1 MPRFSL
7 RERSPTYTAITAL
20 NETPLLT
27 LLYFCFF
34 QASISYRQDVPSDRN
49 RSHRT
54 YELQASQVE
63 PYFHSALA
71 HLGPCR
77 LRGSQKPLNLF
88 FSSKKPGALHQHVQ
102 RRWLSKCAA
111 TKYPTETELTKA
123 VTPPK
128 KSEPASA
135 CYGSTIFSEAK
146 HENWRRNETE
156 GEDSFFKPF
165 HEVVDHGTGSMEED
179 ANSTSSQSKQWK
191 AKLQAQLSALEN
203 QNAGDEP
210 DRVAYE
216 ELNGLMDRV
225 ESKDTP
231 AEAYQD
237 DPSESTEEELV
248 EQIRYLKTVRDLEKK
263 LEKARHTLHLSIKRR
278 DRRRNG
284 TYWQEG
290 AYHDQHRIEM
300 MNHSKAELA
309 PVSRPTVKL
318 KKEDF
323 LGLVDLYFYSHRS
336 RFLSESPDASPTPL
350 ELDDYSFKL
359 SEDFS
364 PPTNPGCELVRD
376 EEGTPV
382 SPLYHVEAEI
392 KTRKLNEIKAL
403 QNFVDLL
410 LDDYSPL
417 IHLFRAYKALPQPG
431 VSYLSGGV
439 IRLFLQRMSTP
450 WRTSEKAMARYLS
463 LLDDM
468 QLAGLPITAWEWSS
482 AIYLAGQSFNNVSN
496 SDVTAAFGMWRQM
509 EKDAGVP
516 ARAVTFN
523 ILFDIAIKAEKFVL
537 AEEILREMH
546 HRGFR
551 LNRLGRVSLIYYYGK
566 KGDGDGVRKAYRDF
580 VEAGEIVDTL
590 VLNCVMASL
599 INAQEPAAAEQ
610 IYERMK
616 GMQDRL
622 QRGTGADG
630 EEALFL
636 RYPPPGPVKIGTEMA
651 SNALGRVL
659 LNASRLKTILP
670 LHHAELQNIMPLT
683 PDAFT
688 YRTLMRHHAKTSGN
702 IDRLTVL
709 LDDMT
714 RRFGIPIKEVT
725 FQLLFRGFA
734 MHGGSHRSDAKWTQ
748 QRLQIAW
755 AACLICMK
763 AGKAKDSGTSQ
774 NSTRL
779 DLPSSKEAETMA
791 ADDEKRAIEE
801 ASKRPKPRKPTAW
814 DAFITQFLR
823 PYPETKSFDLYST
836 SADASEPTSEDESC
850 PGEEYRIPQVDLTPK
865 QFTPR
870 DKADINPIQP
880 SRQLVVWAIRA
891 FTRCTTSRSVVED
904 VWYQVARIWR
914 PVDVKEKAEAIR
926 ELRRALGYCDTHGKK
941 IDALRK

>member
-1 MPRFSL
+1 MPRFL
-7 RERSPTYTAITAL
+7 PRERSRTCSAISGL
-20 NETPLLT
+20 NEAHLLT
-27 LLYFCFF
+27 VLQSYCFE
-34 QASISYRQDVPSDRN
+34 AAIPGRQDVSHRWI
-49 RSHRT
+49 RSHRK
-54 YELQASQVE
+54 YELQVPRQVE
-63 PYFHSALA
+63 PYFLSAFA
-71 HLGPCR
+71 NLGSCEVQP
-77 LRGSQKPLNLF
+77 
-88 FSSKKPGALHQHVQ
+88 SSKLRKLSFSPKKTGTFYQNAQ
-102 RRWLSKCAA
+102 RRWFSKCRAA
-111 TKYPTETELTKA
+111 YKLTESRLAKPA
-123 VTPPK
+123 TPPQI
-128 KSEPASA
+128 SESAPAS
-135 CYGSTIFSEAK
+135 YRSTVFPQIK
-146 HENWRRNETE
+146 DGNWRRSETE
-156 GEDSFFKPF
+156 GENSFFKPF
-165 HEVVDHGTGSMEED
+165 HEVVDYGAGLMEKG
-179 ANSTSSQSKQWK
+179 ANSTSPQGKTRRAQR
-191 AKLQAQLSALEN
+191 QAQLGALEKPSL
-203 QNAGDEP
+203 GDEH
-210 DRVAYE
+210 DRVARE
-216 ELNGLMDRV
+216 ELGGLMDLTD
-225 ESKDTP
+225 STDIP
-231 AEAYQD
+231 AAADLED
-237 DPSESTEEELV
+237 SSESTEEELV
-248 EQIRYLKTVRDLEKK
+248 EQIQYLRTVRELEKK

-278 DRRRNG
+278 DRRRKG
-284 TYWQEG
+284 SYWQEG
-290 AYHDQHRIEM
+290 AYQNQQQIKVMDVNGVEM
-300 MNHSKAELA
+300 RPA
-309 PVSRPTVKL
+309 SRPTVNL

-350 ELDDYSFKL
+350 QLEDYSFKL

-364 PPTNPGCELVRD
+364 PPTNPECELVRD

-382 SPLYHVEAEI
+382 SPLYHVEADI

-403 QNFVDLL
+403 QSFVDLL

-417 IHLFRAYKALPQPG
+417 LDLFRAYKALPQPG
-431 VSYLSGGV
+431 VSYLSSGV

-450 WRTSEKAMARYLS
+450 WRSSEKAMVRYLS

-496 SDVTAAFGMWRQM
+496 TDVTAAFGLWRRM

-616 GMQDRL
+616 GMQERL
-622 QRGTGADG
+622 RRGTSADS

-636 RYPPPGPVKIGTEMA
+636 KYPPPGPVKIGREMA

-659 LNASRLKTILP
+659 LNASRLKTLLP
-670 LHHAELQNIMPLT
+670 LHHAELQSIMPLT
-683 PDAFT
+683 PDAIT
-688 YRTLMRHHAKTSGN
+688 YRTLMHHHAKTSGN

-714 RRFGIPIKEVT
+714 RQFGIPISQLT

-734 MHGGSHRSDAKWTQ
+734 MHGGSHLSDAKWTE

-755 AACLICMK
+755 AACLVCMK
-763 AGKAKDSGTSQ
+763 AGKSKNGGASPKL
-774 NSTRL
+774 TRL
-779 DLPSSKEAETMA
+779 ELPSSKDAEAMA

-814 DAFITQFLR
+814 DTFIKQFLR
-823 PYPETKSFDLYST
+823 PYPEAERFDLYST
-836 SADASEPTSEDESC
+836 STDASESSPEDESC
-850 PGEEYRIPQVDLTPK
+850 KGEEYQVPKIDLTP
-865 QFTPR
+865 QASSPR
-870 DKADINPIQP
+870 DEADINPIQANKH
-880 SRQLVVWAIRA
+880 LVVWVIRA
-891 FTRCTTSRSVVED
+891 FTRCATRRSVVED
-904 VWYQVARIWR
+904 VWYQIARIWR
-914 PVDVKEKAEAIR
+914 PGDDKERAVAIR
-926 ELRRALGYCDTHGKK
+926 ELRRALGYCDRHGN
-941 IDALRK
+941 RS